1 MWDVQEALVLADH
14 VGAYSTHVGVYVG
27 GMWAHEFVE
36 VLPRLVSPTCLAQC
50 MQACCCLQILLER

>member
-1 MWDVQEALVLADH
+1 MCRKHWSLQTMWARTA
-14 VGAYSTHVGVYVG
+14 THVGVYVG
-27 GMWAHEFVE
+27 CMWAHEFVE